1 MVYVITFFPDYHT
14 ARNHVDV
21 KNVVNAYIQAD
32 NINDALDSFLE
43 MASAQDCQICDSIR
57 NFLIYII
64 ETSYENELRD
74 MYDEYHETNFETD
87 DWIAIFG
94 IFINHHKKE
103 MKFLLNTRESRELFK
118 IEEMVIL
125 NTQSVYDDILF
136 A

>member
-1 MVYVITFFPDYHT
+1 MVYVITFFPDYNT
-14 ARNHVDV
+14 AKNRVDV

-74 MYDEYHETNFETD
+74 MYDEYHETDFETD
-87 DWIAIFG
+87 EWKTIFG
-94 IFINHHKKE
+94 IFIVHHKEE
-103 MKFLLNTRESRELFK
+103 MKFLLNTQKSKQLFK
-118 IEEMVIL
+118 IEKMVIL